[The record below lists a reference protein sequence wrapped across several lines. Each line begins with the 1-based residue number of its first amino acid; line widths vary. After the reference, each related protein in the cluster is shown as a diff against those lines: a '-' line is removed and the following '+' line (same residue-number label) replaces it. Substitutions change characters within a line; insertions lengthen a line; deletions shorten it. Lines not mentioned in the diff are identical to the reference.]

1 MVMDM
6 SEMGKE
12 EYIGEEGGIYI
23 TQMPLRYII
32 LQILNRLP
40 FLSPGE
46 RYRTAMYLY
55 NIFFPS
61 LKKELDREIAENLR
75 RENINPYSPTTRDY
89 IIYGARYVEEKRNS
103 TTARMREAFINA
115 ICKSVVTVM
124 ERHNLIET
132 PYRET
137 IIKEGI

>member
-61 LKKELDREIAENLR
+61 LKKTFAELTRTEKNRISHRGKALSELKEEFDKVLKDIEKKHRAKQISDDTYHKLR
-75 RENINPYSPTTRDY
+75 DQYKQE
-89 IIYGARYVEEKRNS
+89 AVETMKQLEDK
-103 TTARMREAFINA
+103 
-115 ICKSVVTVM
+115 KSK
-124 ERHNLIET
+124 
-132 PYRET
+132 
-137 IIKEGI
+137 IK